1 MEDINYFNKFTHEI
15 KNPLTIC
22 NGYLDMILK
31 CDEKDK
37 ETYLRIVKDEIK
49 RSLNI
54 IDNYKELLV
63 LHKTKFNLYNLLNE
77 VKDNLKDLYK
87 CEIVIIGLDEINY
100 YGDYNKLKQVF
111 INIIK
116 NSYEANSNL
125 IVIKV
130 LEEKYYLDISIID
143 NGNGMIKE
151 IISNIDKDYFTT
163 KSNGTGLGIPYI
175 KEIIKLHDGSIE
187 YDSKEGIGTKIDI
200 KLKKSEDF

>member
-37 ETYLRIVKDEIK
+37 ETYLKIVKDEIK

-77 VKDNLKDLYK
+77 IKDSLKDLYK

-130 LEEKYYLDISIID
+130 LENKDYLDISIID